1 MRMTGQIK
9 DVEPKLNAKGN
20 KIWLLKASLI
30 TDDGSTVW
38 IGGKP
43 DEAAAWIDRV
53 MEERDLL
60 PIESRTH
67 WQLEVENRSET
78 AKNGNVYHNNYV
90 TAARSVEDSASMPM
104 PASNAT
110 PPQPSTTP
118 AVQGPNAKD
127 RLIVRQVAAKLAGE
141 LVVALISKHKSAV
154 DISAALEMFKEALDP
169 ITRMILEEP
178 EPEPEPVPESKSE
191 SSASTE
197 EMFEETL

>member
-1 MRMTGQIK
+1 MQMTGRIK
-9 DVEPKLNAKGN
+9 DVEPKISKNN
-20 KIWLLKASLI
+20 TIWLLKASLVA
-30 TDDGSTVW
+30 DDGSTMW

-43 DEAAAWIDRV
+43 AEAPEWIGRV

-67 WQLEVENRSET
+67 WLLEVQNRSET
-78 AKNGNVYHNNYV
+78 AKNGNMYHNNYV
-90 TAARSVEDSASMPM
+90 TSARSLEADAQNVPTN
-104 PASNAT
+104 NAT

-127 RLIVRQVAAKLAGE
+127 RLIVRQVAAKIGSE
-141 LVVALISKHKSAV
+141 LTVAIIAKHKSPV
-154 DISAALEMFKEALDP
+154 DISAACEMVREALDP

-178 EPEPEPVPESKSE
+178 EPEPEPVPESKPE

>member
-1 MRMTGQIK
+1 MQMTGRIK
-9 DVEPKLNAKGN
+9 DVEPKLNAKSN

-43 DEAAAWIDRV
+43 EESPEWIGRV

-67 WQLEVENRSET
+67 WLLEVQNRSET

-90 TAARSVEDSASMPM
+90 TSARSLEADAQNVPTN
-104 PASNAT
+104 NAT

-127 RLIVRQVAAKLAGE
+127 RLIVRQVAAKIGSE
-141 LVVALISKHKSAV
+141 LTVAIIAKHKSPV
-154 DISAALEMFKEALDP
+154 DISAACEMVREALDP

-178 EPEPEPVPESKSE
+178 EPEPEPVPESKPE

>member
-1 MRMTGQIK
+1 MQMTGRIK
-9 DVEPKLNAKGN
+9 DVEPKLNAKSN
-20 KIWLLKASLI
+20 KIWLLKASLVA
-30 TDDGSTVW
+30 DDGSTMW

-43 DEAAAWIDRV
+43 AEAPEWIGRV

-67 WQLEVENRSET
+67 WLLEVQNRSET

-90 TAARSVEDSASMPM
+90 TSARSLEADAQNVPTN
-104 PASNAT
+104 NAT

-127 RLIVRQVAAKLAGE
+127 RLIVRQVAAKIGSE
-141 LVVALISKHKSAV
+141 LTVAIIAKHKSPV
-154 DISAALEMFKEALDP
+154 DISAACEMVREALDP

-178 EPEPEPVPESKSE
+178 EPEPEPVPESKPE

>member
-1 MRMTGQIK
+1 MQMTGRIK
-9 DVEPKLNAKGN
+9 DVEPKLNAKSN
-20 KIWLLKASLI
+20 KIWLLKASLVA
-30 TDDGSTVW
+30 DDGSTVW

-43 DEAAAWIDRV
+43 AESPEWIGRV

-67 WQLEVENRSET
+67 WLLEVQNRSET

-90 TAARSVEDSASMPM
+90 TSARSLEADAQNVPTN
-104 PASNAT
+104 NAT

-127 RLIVRQVAAKLAGE
+127 RLIVRQVAAKIGSE
-141 LVVALISKHKSAV
+141 LTVAIIAKHKSPV
-154 DISAALEMFKEALDP
+154 DISAACEMVREALDP

-178 EPEPEPVPESKSE
+178 EPEPEPVPESKPE

>member
-1 MRMTGQIK
+1 MQMTGRIK
-9 DVEPKLNAKGN
+9 DVEPKLNAKSN
-20 KIWLLKASLI
+20 KIWLLKASLV

-43 DEAAAWIDRV
+43 EESPEWIGRV

-67 WQLEVENRSET
+67 WLLEVQNRSET

-90 TAARSVEDSASMPM
+90 TSARSLEADSQNVPTN
-104 PASNAT
+104 NAT

-127 RLIVRQVAAKLAGE
+127 RLIVRQVAAKIGSE
-141 LVVALISKHKSAV
+141 LTVAIIAKHKSPV
-154 DISAALEMFKEALDP
+154 DISAACEMVREALDP

-178 EPEPEPVPESKSE
+178 EPEPEPVPESKPE

>member
-1 MRMTGQIK
+1 MIMTGRIK
-9 DVEPKLNAKGN
+9 DVEPKLNAKSN
-20 KIWLLKASLI
+20 KIWLLKASLV

-53 MEERDLL
+53 VDERDT
-60 PIESRTH
+60 PIDSRTH

-90 TAARSVEDSASMPM
+90 TSARSLEADAQNVPTN
-104 PASNAT
+104 NAT

-118 AVQGPNAKD
+118 AVQGPTAKD
-127 RLIVRQVAAKLAGE
+127 RLIVRQVAAKLASE

-169 ITRMILEEP
+169 ITRMILEES
-178 EPEPEPVPESKSE
+178 EPEPEPVPESKPE
-191 SSASTE
+191 SSASTT